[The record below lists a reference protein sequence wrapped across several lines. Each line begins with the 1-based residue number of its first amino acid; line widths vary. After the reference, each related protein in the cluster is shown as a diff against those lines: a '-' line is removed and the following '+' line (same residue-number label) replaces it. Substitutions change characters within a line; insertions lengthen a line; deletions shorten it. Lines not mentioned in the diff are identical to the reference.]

1 MRHCTLLLT
10 CALLLAGVP
19 AAAKNDKDNGKGNG
33 NKHGWSKHTDK
44 GWNKNT
50 DREMRRGTN
59 RGRVND
65 DYDYGMPRRTEGHR
79 PHDLNGDGRV
89 TRNEWPGNDTS
100 FRQLDRDGDGVISR
114 YDRELRSD
122 RRDSTHRSRTDRFSG
137 LDRNRDGRL
146 TQREWNVSG
155 RSFYDYDHDR
165 NGVITRDEFPF

>member
-1 MRHCTLLLT
+1 MRRLTLLLS
-10 CALLLAGVP
+10 CFVLLSGLPVD
-19 AAAKNDKDNGKGNG
+19 AKNDKNNGKGNGNG
-33 NKHGWSKHTDK
+33 NKHGWK
-44 GWNKNT
+44 KNT
-50 DREMRRGTN
+50 DREMQRRTD

-100 FRQLDRDGDGVISR
+100 FRQLDRDGDGVISH
-114 YDRELRSD
+114 YDRELQSD
-122 RRDSTHRSRTDRFSG
+122 RRNSTYRSRTDRFSG